1 MPRRRYGL
9 DQSGETHSLL
19 NKKHETRNTMAGKIK
34 EATTT
39 EIMSPAAMMIE
50 PSDIEIPRI
59 NVVQKTS
66 EIDAPFGS
74 IVLDKQFVIAEAE
87 TDPENSLKAVPVSV
101 MKGWREDI
109 PYDDDEVPR
118 IANSQEERDQ
128 IAKTSEYP
136 MLEFADITLAIAKPK
151 DTSVDHAFP
160 FPIGDEFFALGRIN
174 VAKDAYR
181 QTFKRLATFTLF
193 NPDTPAFMRY
203 WDFTSALI
211 SRGKYS
217 WYAPSLTFTE
227 KETSE
232 AVQKFANNF
241 SR

>member
-1 MPRRRYGL
+1 
-9 DQSGETHSLL
+9 
-19 NKKHETRNTMAGKIK
+19 MAGKIK

-39 EIMSPAAMMIE
+39 EIMSPASMMIE

-74 IVLDKQFVIAEAE
+74 IVLDKQFVITE
-87 TDPENSLKAVPVSV
+87 PEKAISAVPVSV
-101 MKGWREDI
+101 IKGWREDI
-109 PYDDDEVPR
+109 PYDNDEVPR
-118 IANSQEERDQ
+118 IAYSQEERDA
-128 IAKTSEYP
+128 IAASSDYP
-136 MLEFADITLAIAKPK
+136 MLEFADITLAIEKPEK
-151 DTSVDHAFP
+151 TEVEAAFP
-160 FPIGDEFFALGRIN
+160 FPIGDKFYALGRIN

-193 NPDTPAFMRY
+193 NPETPPSTRY
-203 WDFTSALI
+203 WTFKSLVI

-217 WYAPSLTFTE
+217 WYAPSLTFTD

-232 AVQKFANNF
+232 AVQKFATNF
-241 SR
+241 AR

>member
-1 MPRRRYGL
+1 
-9 DQSGETHSLL
+9 
-19 NKKHETRNTMAGKIK
+19 MAGKIK

-74 IVLDKQFVIAEAE
+74 IVLDKQFVIAE
-87 TDPENSLKAVPVSV
+87 PEKAVAAIPVSV
-101 MKGWREDI
+101 LKGWREDI

-118 IANSQEERDQ
+118 IANSQEERDE
-128 IAKTSEYP
+128 IAKSSDYP
-136 MLEFADITLAIAKPK
+136 MLEFADITLAIAKPE
-151 DTSVDHAFP
+151 DTAVEAAFP
-160 FPIGDEFFALGRIN
+160 FPIGNEFFALGRIN

-193 NPDTPAFMRY
+193 NPETPAFTRF

-217 WYAPSLTFTE
+217 WYAPSLTFTD

-241 SR
+241 SS

>member
-1 MPRRRYGL
+1 
-9 DQSGETHSLL
+9 
-19 NKKHETRNTMAGKIK
+19 MAGEIK
-34 EATTT
+34 DATTT

-74 IVLDKQFVIAEAE
+74 IVLDKQFVIAEPE
-87 TDPENSLKAVPVSV
+87 TAVAAIPVSV
-101 MKGWREDI
+101 LKGWREDI
-109 PYDDDEVPR
+109 PYDDDEIPR
-118 IANSQEERDQ
+118 IANSQEERDE
-128 IAKTSEYP
+128 IAKSSDYP
-136 MLEFADITLAIAKPK
+136 MLEFADITLAIAKPE
-151 DTSVDHAFP
+151 DAAVEAAFP

-193 NPDTPAFMRY
+193 NPETPAFTRF

-217 WYAPSLTFTE
+217 WYAPSLTFTD

>member
-1 MPRRRYGL
+1 
-9 DQSGETHSLL
+9 
-19 NKKHETRNTMAGKIK
+19 MAGKIK
-34 EATTT
+34 EAATT
-39 EIMSPAAMMIE
+39 EIMTPASMMIE
-50 PSDIEIPRI
+50 RSDIEIPRI

-74 IVLDKQFVIAEAE
+74 IVLDKQFVIAAPE
-87 TDPENSLKAVPVSV
+87 TAVAAIPISV
-101 MKGWREDI
+101 IKGWREDI

-118 IANSQEERDQ
+118 LAYSQEERDE
-128 IAKTSEYP
+128 IGKTSDYP
-136 MLEFADITLAIAKPK
+136 MLEFADITLALEKPEK
-151 DTSVDHAFP
+151 PEAEAAFP
-160 FPIGDEFFALGRIN
+160 FPIGDKFYALGRIN

-193 NPDTPAFMRY
+193 NPETPPSTRY

-217 WYAPSLTFTE
+217 WYAPSLTFTD

-232 AVQKFANNF
+232 AIQKFANNF
-241 SR
+241 AR

>member
-1 MPRRRYGL
+1 
-9 DQSGETHSLL
+9 
-19 NKKHETRNTMAGKIK
+19 MAGKLK

-39 EIMSPAAMMIE
+39 EILAPASIMLEA
-50 PSDIEIPRI
+50 SDIDIPMI

-74 IVLDKQFVIAEAE
+74 IVVDKQFVIAEPE
-87 TDPENSLKAVPVSV
+87 TNVLAVPVSV
-101 MKGWREDI
+101 TKGWREDI

-118 IANSQEERDQ
+118 IAYSQEERDS
-128 IAKTSEYP
+128 IAASSDYP
-136 MLEFADITLAIAKPK
+136 MLEFADITLAIEKPE
-151 DTSVDHAFP
+151 DTEVDAAFP
-160 FPIGDEFFALGRIN
+160 FPIGDKFYALGRIN

-193 NPDTPAFMRY
+193 NPETPPSTRY
-203 WDFTSALI
+203 WNFKSLVI

-227 KETSE
+227 KNTSE

-241 SR
+241 AR